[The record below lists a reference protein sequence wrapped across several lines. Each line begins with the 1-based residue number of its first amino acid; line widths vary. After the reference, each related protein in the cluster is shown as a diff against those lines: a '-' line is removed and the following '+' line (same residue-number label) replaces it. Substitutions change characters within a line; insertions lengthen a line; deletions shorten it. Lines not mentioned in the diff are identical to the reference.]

1 MNPMKS
7 LKKPHRTFPLSH
19 NRHRSGVTPII
30 SPYRLGV
37 FALLLLLAV
46 LTACSGA
53 MEKSVL
59 GTGVT
64 ATATQ
69 VTPTET
75 EPAPVETTTA
85 ATEIQPTATPTATA
99 IPTITATEP
108 APTVAPTSAV
118 YHPEQPVWGI
128 ELHQI
133 QPPDSDL
140 ALQAGAYWVRRNA
153 LEWSKVEH
161 AEGQRNWDAV
171 ADLDAELT
179 LASQSGMQVVLVV
192 RNAPTWAQAQRGIQ
206 CGPLLPEKLGAFADF
221 LQAAVERYSQPPFNV
236 MYWELW
242 NEPDVSAEGFDPSMP
257 FGCWG
262 EYGDAY
268 FGGAAY
274 AAMLKQAYPKIKAAN
289 PDVQVVIGGL
299 LLDCDPRNPPEFPAG
314 SGQRKD
320 CSPACYLEGILV
332 NGGGDYFDGVSF
344 HAYDVYLGELGKYS
358 NPNWYSSWD
367 TTGPVLIAKSNYLR
381 SLLDRFGL
389 SDKFL
394 MNTEV
399 ALICGRDGR
408 EAPCQTDVFE
418 QTKAYYLAQAY
429 AAAISEQ
436 LSANIWYSLR
446 GWRASELIDV
456 SGQPLPAF
464 QAMSA
469 SASLLRDMDYNGLV
483 DSGTGVTGYRF
494 EKDGMRVW
502 LVWSW
507 DGTPHP
513 LWLEQPPDAVLDVY
527 GASLPVDK
535 DQTKITIAPLYLI
548 WLP

>member
-1 MNPMKS
+1 M
-7 LKKPHRTFPLSH
+7 
-19 NRHRSGVTPII
+19 
-30 SPYRLGV
+30 
-37 FALLLLLAV
+37 LLLAV

-59 GTGVT
+59 GTGET
-64 ATATQ
+64 AAATQ

-85 ATEIQPTATPTATA
+85 ATEIHTDCHFDCNNRPDDNRHRTSLPLSHRLQQPITLSSRFGGSSCIKFIRL
-99 IPTITATEP
+99 IPI
-108 APTVAPTSAV
+108 
-118 YHPEQPVWGI
+118 
-128 ELHQI
+128 
-133 QPPDSDL
+133 L

-192 RNAPTWAQAQRGIQ
+192 RNAPTWAQAQRGVQ

-236 MYWELW
+236 TYWELW

-289 PDVQVVIGGL
+289 PDVQVLIGGL

-314 SGQRKD
+314 SGQKKD
-320 CSPACYLEGILV
+320 CSPARYLEGILV

-408 EAPCQTDVFE
+408 EA
-418 QTKAYYLAQAY
+418 
-429 AAAISEQ
+429 
-436 LSANIWYSLR
+436 
-446 GWRASELIDV
+446 
-456 SGQPLPAF
+456 
-464 QAMSA
+464 AMP
-469 SASLLRDMDYNGLV
+469 
-483 DSGTGVTGYRF
+483 
-494 EKDGMRVW
+494 DGC
-502 LVWSW
+502 
-507 DGTPHP
+507 
-513 LWLEQPPDAVLDVY
+513 
-527 GASLPVDK
+527 
-535 DQTKITIAPLYLI
+535 I
-548 WLP
+548 